1 MNNEY
6 TVNQIIDKIADVES
20 AKIVIKRTHAHLFNL
35 NKLLIDNYE
44 LDKSNP
50 IYQKAVLYISKIYQ
64 VNDTIIDHEHAIL
77 YLKKLKIDE
86 IVLQLLL
93 KSFHKIKQYN
103 ESYKYVLEYES
114 NQRELNLNYSKYYA
128 LKTLILMND
137 YKKLCEYVND
147 FNNDILFDIYKI
159 ISDDQ
164 SVYDL
169 DIISQL
175 QKLNKPH
182 ELTEKLIDY
191 CHESDTIIKIFNIYT
206 EKGIMYNPDLIYE
219 HILKNDTCVEW
230 ICCIKNLELIDDNK
244 YTFLMYVINRN
255 INTYDNE
262 QKRIY
267 SDYDYAVICKL
278 IMCGADPKY
287 EINEPPYNSPLSLA
301 VKCHDDIILIVM
313 KAINEKGSTIYKK

>member
-1 MNNEY
+1 
-6 TVNQIIDKIADVES
+6 
-20 AKIVIKRTHAHLFNL
+20 
-35 NKLLIDNYE
+35 
-44 LDKSNP
+44 
-50 IYQKAVLYISKIYQ
+50 
-64 VNDTIIDHEHAIL
+64 
-77 YLKKLKIDE
+77 
-86 IVLQLLL
+86 
-93 KSFHKIKQYN
+93 
-103 ESYKYVLEYES
+103 
-114 NQRELNLNYSKYYA
+114 
-128 LKTLILMND
+128 
-137 YKKLCEYVND
+137 
-147 FNNDILFDIYKI
+147 
-159 ISDDQ
+159 
-164 SVYDL
+164 
-169 DIISQL
+169 
-175 QKLNKPH
+175 
-182 ELTEKLIDY
+182 
-191 CHESDTIIKIFNIYT
+191 
-206 EKGIMYNPDLIYE
+206 MYNPDLIYE